1 MSLFSELHRRNV
13 VRVGIAYTVVAW
25 LLLQVADVV
34 MENIGAPDWVMQ
46 ALLFLLLLGLL
57 PALIFAW
64 VFELTPEGIKRES
77 QIADGVSVV
86 HQTRRKLDTLIIVTL
101 VVAVA
106 YLFWEGRLREPSTDD
121 PLASSSQSRGT
132 AGGDEPLTGMEALR
146 QQTEEAARAAERAQ
160 NGANDSADP
169 DGKTSIAVLPFVN
182 LSSDPEQE
190 YFSDGISEELLNVL
204 AQIPALR
211 VAARTSSFQFK
222 GDNRDIGEIAQLL
235 KVGHVLE
242 GSVRKAGTR
251 LRITAQLIE
260 AEGGFHLWSETY
272 DRELEDVFA
281 IQDDISK
288 AIADAL
294 TAELALGD
302 DASPGASKA
311 TANTAAYEA
320 FLKGR
325 ALVNQ
330 RGNQAITAGVR
341 ELERAVRL
349 DPNYAPARAQLAIGI
364 TLLAA
369 TSGTYG
375 DLTLAE
381 VNERA
386 GEQIAAAEKLDDDFA
401 ELWAARAILAR
412 VNFDPRSY
420 LKYSE
425 QALAIRPNYADA
437 LNWRVNALNGLGLA
451 EQAVQAR
458 EELLQIDPLSVIGRL
473 NAVTFIAG
481 GGESERALAIARSL
495 MAQSP
500 WASHVAQARV
510 YRSQGLHDRQL
521 EQLLLAYSLDARDL
535 LVNFDISAVF
545 SNAGIFDES
554 VRIDREVRPW
564 ALLNAAR
571 YEEAEDALA
580 QARAADPES
589 LEIVTSL
596 AESIYRQGRYREAV
610 DLWRQA
616 LVQTNFGEAVYS
628 NGNDG
633 PTAQLV
639 YSLQQLGEEEAAAAQ
654 LAVLEELQGSVGDSG
669 FEGRLFYFGETIVAA
684 LKGDKAGALDALQQ
698 SDAMGL
704 EFIDWLDE
712 PILDVIRTEPA
723 FEIASQNIAG
733 RAADNREAVLALI
746 CQNNP
751 VPDHWRPL
759 EATCLNV
766 GP

>member
-1 MSLFSELHRRNV
+1 MSELHRRNV
-13 VRVGIAYTVVAW
+13 VRVGIAYTVFAW
-25 LLLQVADVV
+25 LLLQVTDVV

-77 QIADGVSVV
+77 EIAEGVSVV
-86 HQTRRKLDTLIIVTL
+86 HQTRRKLDTLIIATL
-101 VVAVA
+101 VVVVA
-106 YLFWEGRLREPSTDD
+106 YLFWEGRLRQPGADA
-121 PLASSSQSRGT
+121 PLASSTQSQQDVTG
-132 AGGDEPLTGMEALR
+132 EEKLTGMAALR
-146 QQTEEAARAAERAQ
+146 QQTEAAARAAERVNSNA
-160 NGANDSADP
+160 DS

-222 GDNRDIGEIAQLL
+222 GDNRDIGEIADLL

-272 DRELEDVFA
+272 DRELEDIFA
-281 IQDDISK
+281 IQDDISR

-294 TAELALGD
+294 TAELGLGTEL
-302 DASPGASKA
+302 SPGASKA

-330 RGNQAITAGVR
+330 RGNQAITAGVG

-364 TLLAA
+364 ALLAA
-369 TSGTYG
+369 GSGSYG
-375 DLTLAE
+375 DLTVAE

-386 GEQIAAAEKLDDDFA
+386 GEQIAAAEALDNNFA

-412 VNFDPRSY
+412 TNFDEQGH
-420 LKYSE
+420 LNYSE
-425 QALAIRPNYADA
+425 RALALRPNYADA
-437 LNWRVNALNGLGLA
+437 LNWRVNALNSLGLA

-458 EELLQIDPLSVIGRL
+458 EELLQIDPLSVVGRM
-473 NAVTFIAG
+473 NAVTFIAIS
-481 GGESERALAIARSL
+481 GEPERALAIARSL
-495 MAQSP
+495 AAQSP
-500 WASHVAQARV
+500 WASHVAQARA
-510 YRSQGLHDRQL
+510 YRSQGQSDRQM
-521 EQLLLAYSLDARDL
+521 EQLLLAYALDSRDM
-535 LVNFDISAVF
+535 LVNFDISNVF
-545 SNAGIFDES
+545 SNSGLYEES
-554 VRIDREVRPW
+554 VRIDRKVRPW

-571 YEEAEDALA
+571 FEEAEQAL
-580 QARAADPES
+580 RRELLADPGA
-589 LEIVTSL
+589 LEITTSL
-596 AESIYRQGRYREAV
+596 AKSIYLQGRYAEAV
-610 DLWRQA
+610 ELWRQT
-616 LVQTNFGEAVYS
+616 LIETHYGEAVYS
-628 NGNDG
+628 NGG
-633 PTAQLV
+633 EFGTARLV
-639 YSLQQLGEEEAAAAQ
+639 FSLRQLGEEEAASKQ
-654 LAVLEELQGSVGDSG
+654 FEVLEQLLASRGAAG
-669 FEGRLFYFGETIVAA
+669 FTDHWWYFGQTIVAI
-684 LKGDKAGALDALQQ
+684 LKGDAAAGLEALLQADAKGFDALDL
-698 SDAMGL
+698 L
-704 EFIDWLDE
+704 NE
-712 PILDVIRTEPA
+712 PILDAIRTEPA
-723 FEIASQNIAG
+723 FEIVRQNVAG
-733 RAADNREAVLALI
+733 RATDNREAVLTLI

-751 VPDHWRPL
+751 VPDYWRPL
-759 EATCLNV
+759 EATCSAN

>member
-13 VRVGIAYTVVAW
+13 VRVGIAYTVFAW

-77 QIADGVSVV
+77 EIGEGVSVV
-86 HQTRRKLDTLIIVTL
+86 HQTRRKLDTLIIGTL
-101 VVAVA
+101 VIAVA
-106 YLFWEGRLREPSTDD
+106 YLFWDGRLREPGADA
-121 PLASSSQSRGT
+121 PIAASEQGLDSNQKSR
-132 AGGDEPLTGMEALR
+132 GMEALR
-146 QQTEEAARAAERAQ
+146 QQTEAAALSQERAQ
-160 NGANDSADP
+160 ERAEG

-222 GDNRDIGEIAQLL
+222 GDNRDIGEIARLL

-288 AIADAL
+288 AIAEAL
-294 TAELALGD
+294 TAELALGED
-302 DASPGASKA
+302 VSPGASKA

-386 GEQIAAAEKLDDDFA
+386 GEQIAAAEALDDDFA

-495 MAQSP
+495 MPQSP

-510 YRSQGLHDRQL
+510 HRSQGQVGRQL
-521 EQLLLAYSLDARDL
+521 EQLLLAYALDARDL
-535 LVNFDISAVF
+535 LVNFEISEVF
-545 SNAGIFDES
+545 SVTGLYAES
-554 VRIDREVRPW
+554 LRIDRNVRPW
-564 ALLNAAR
+564 ALLNAAQF
-571 YEEAEDALA
+571 EEAE
-580 QARAADPES
+580 QAIRQELAADP
-589 LEIVTSL
+589 
-596 AESIYRQGRYREAV
+596 
-610 DLWRQA
+610 
-616 LVQTNFGEAVYS
+616 
-628 NGNDG
+628 
-633 PTAQLV
+633 
-639 YSLQQLGEEEAAAAQ
+639 
-654 LAVLEELQGSVGDSG
+654 
-669 FEGRLFYFGETIVAA
+669 
-684 LKGDKAGALDALQQ
+684 
-698 SDAMGL
+698 
-704 EFIDWLDE
+704 
-712 PILDVIRTEPA
+712 
-723 FEIASQNIAG
+723 
-733 RAADNREAVLALI
+733 
-746 CQNNP
+746 
-751 VPDHWRPL
+751 
-759 EATCLNV
+759 
-766 GP
+766 

>member
-1 MSLFSELHRRNV
+1 M
-13 VRVGIAYTVVAW
+13 GIAYTVVAW

-77 QIADGVSVV
+77 EIAEGVSVV

-106 YLFWEGRLREPSTDD
+106 YLFWEGRLREPSTDA
-121 PLASSSQSRGT
+121 PTTAFEQG
-132 AGGDEPLTGMEALR
+132 AGGEQKLTGMDALR
-146 QQTEEAARAAERAQ
+146 EQTEIAARVK
-160 NGANDSADP
+160 NSADA

-222 GDNRDIGEIAQLL
+222 GDNRDIGEIADLL

-260 AEGGFHLWSETY
+260 AEDGFHLWSETY

-294 TAELALGD
+294 TAELGLKAEL
-302 DASPGASKA
+302 SPGASKA

-369 TSGTYG
+369 STGTYG
-375 DLTLAE
+375 DLTIDE

-458 EELLQIDPLSVIGRL
+458 EELL
-473 NAVTFIAG
+473 
-481 GGESERALAIARSL
+481 
-495 MAQSP
+495 
-500 WASHVAQARV
+500 
-510 YRSQGLHDRQL
+510 
-521 EQLLLAYSLDARDL
+521 
-535 LVNFDISAVF
+535 
-545 SNAGIFDES
+545 
-554 VRIDREVRPW
+554 
-564 ALLNAAR
+564 
-571 YEEAEDALA
+571 
-580 QARAADPES
+580 
-589 LEIVTSL
+589 
-596 AESIYRQGRYREAV
+596 
-610 DLWRQA
+610 
-616 LVQTNFGEAVYS
+616 
-628 NGNDG
+628 
-633 PTAQLV
+633 
-639 YSLQQLGEEEAAAAQ
+639 
-654 LAVLEELQGSVGDSG
+654 
-669 FEGRLFYFGETIVAA
+669 
-684 LKGDKAGALDALQQ
+684 
-698 SDAMGL
+698 
-704 EFIDWLDE
+704 
-712 PILDVIRTEPA
+712 
-723 FEIASQNIAG
+723 
-733 RAADNREAVLALI
+733 
-746 CQNNP
+746 
-751 VPDHWRPL
+751 
-759 EATCLNV
+759 
-766 GP
+766 

>member
-13 VRVGIAYTVVAW
+13 VRVGIAYTVVSW

-77 QIADGVSVV
+77 DIADGVSVV
-86 HQTRRKLDTLIIVTL
+86 HQTRRKLDTLIIATL

-106 YLFWEGRLREPSTDD
+106 YLFWDGRLREQGVDAG
-121 PLASSSQSRGT
+121 LASSSQST
-132 AGGDEPLTGMEALR
+132 AKGVESLTGMAALR
-146 QQTEEAARAAERAQ
+146 QQTEDAVRASQLAEE
-160 NGANDSADP
+160 GANGSADA

-294 TAELALGD
+294 TAELALGE

-330 RGNQAITAGVR
+330 RGNQSITAGVR

-369 TSGTYG
+369 SSGTYG
-375 DLTLAE
+375 DLTIDE

-386 GEQIAAAEKLDDDFA
+386 EEQIAAAEELDDDFA

-412 VNFDPRSY
+412 VNFDPHNY

-425 QALAIRPNYADA
+425 
-437 LNWRVNALNGLGLA
+437 
-451 EQAVQAR
+451 
-458 EELLQIDPLSVIGRL
+458 
-473 NAVTFIAG
+473 
-481 GGESERALAIARSL
+481 
-495 MAQSP
+495 
-500 WASHVAQARV
+500 
-510 YRSQGLHDRQL
+510 
-521 EQLLLAYSLDARDL
+521 
-535 LVNFDISAVF
+535 
-545 SNAGIFDES
+545 
-554 VRIDREVRPW
+554 
-564 ALLNAAR
+564 
-571 YEEAEDALA
+571 
-580 QARAADPES
+580 
-589 LEIVTSL
+589 
-596 AESIYRQGRYREAV
+596 
-610 DLWRQA
+610 
-616 LVQTNFGEAVYS
+616 
-628 NGNDG
+628 
-633 PTAQLV
+633 
-639 YSLQQLGEEEAAAAQ
+639 
-654 LAVLEELQGSVGDSG
+654 
-669 FEGRLFYFGETIVAA
+669 
-684 LKGDKAGALDALQQ
+684 
-698 SDAMGL
+698 
-704 EFIDWLDE
+704 
-712 PILDVIRTEPA
+712 
-723 FEIASQNIAG
+723 
-733 RAADNREAVLALI
+733 
-746 CQNNP
+746 
-751 VPDHWRPL
+751 
-759 EATCLNV
+759 
-766 GP
+766 

>member
-13 VRVGIAYTVVAW
+13 VRVGIAYTVFAW

-77 QIADGVSVV
+77 DVAEGVSVV
-86 HQTRRKLDTLIIVTL
+86 HQTRRKLDTLIIGTL
-101 VVAVA
+101 VIAVA
-106 YLFWEGRLREPSTDD
+106 YLFWDGRLREPAADR
-121 PLASSSQSRGT
+121 PLAASEQD
-132 AGGDEPLTGMEALR
+132 AGGEQKLTGMDALR
-146 QQTEEAARAAERAQ
+146 EQTEIAARVKNSAEA
-160 NGANDSADP
+160 

-281 IQDDISK
+281 IQDDISR
-288 AIADAL
+288 AIGDAL
-294 TAELALGD
+294 TAELGLED
-302 DASPGASKA
+302 KILPGASKV

-369 TSGTYG
+369 SSGTYG
-375 DLTLAE
+375 DLTIDE

-386 GEQIAAAEKLDDDFA
+386 GEQITAAEKLDDDFA

-412 VNFDPRSY
+412 VNFDPQGY
-420 LKYSE
+420 LNYSE
-425 QALAIRPNYADA
+425 KALAVRPNYADA
-437 LNWRVNALNGLGLA
+437 LNWRVNAFNGLGLA
-451 EQAVQAR
+451 EQAVEAR

-473 NAVTFIAG
+473 NAVSFIAI
-481 GGESERALAIARSL
+481 GGEPERALAIARSL
-495 MAQSP
+495 EAQSP
-500 WASHVAQARV
+500 WASHVAQARA
-510 YRSQGLHDRQL
+510 YRAEGLHDREL
-521 EQLLLAYSLDARDL
+521 EQLLLAYALDSRDL
-535 LVNFDISAVF
+535 LVNFEISNVF
-545 SNAGIFDES
+545 SRAGLYEES
-554 VRIDREVRPW
+554 TRIDRKVRPW

-571 YEEAEDALA
+571 FEEAEQAL
-580 QARAADPES
+580 REELRADPGS
-589 LEIVTSL
+589 LEITTSL
-596 AESIYRQGRYREAV
+596 AESIYHQERYAEAV
-610 DLWRQA
+610 ELWRQA
-616 LVQTNFGEAVYS
+616 LIETNYGEAVYS
-628 NGNDG
+628 NGG
-633 PTAQLV
+633 RLSTAQLV
-639 YSLQQLGEEEAAAAQ
+639 HSLQQLGQEEAANQQLEVLQQLEANVGAAGMINRGWDFGQ
-654 LAVLEELQGSVGDSG
+654 TLLAMLD
-669 FEGRLFYFGETIVAA
+669 
-684 LKGDKAGALDALQQ
+684 GDKAAALDALQQ
-698 SDAMGL
+698 ADAKGF
-704 EFIDWLDE
+704 EALDLLNE
-712 PILDVIRTEPA
+712 PILKPLSTEPA
-723 FEIASQNIAG
+723 FEIVRQNVAG
-733 RAADNREAVLALI
+733 RAADNRQAVLTLI

-751 VPDHWRPL
+751 VPDYWRPL
-759 EATCLNV
+759 EATCSAS

>member
-13 VRVGIAYTVVAW
+13 VRVGIAYTVFAW

-77 QIADGVSVV
+77 DVAEGVSVV
-86 HQTRRKLDTLIIVTL
+86 HQTRRKLDTLIIGTL
-101 VVAVA
+101 VIAVA
-106 YLFWEGRLREPSTDD
+106 YLFWDGRLREPAADR
-121 PLASSSQSRGT
+121 PLAASEQD
-132 AGGDEPLTGMEALR
+132 AGGEQKLTGMDALR
-146 QQTEEAARAAERAQ
+146 EQTEIAARVK
-160 NGANDSADP
+160 NSADA

-281 IQDDISK
+281 IQDDISR
-288 AIADAL
+288 AIGDAL
-294 TAELALGD
+294 TAELGLED
-302 DASPGASKA
+302 KILPGASKV

-364 TLLAA
+364 ALLSAS
-369 TSGTYG
+369 SGTYG
-375 DLTLAE
+375 DLTVDE
-381 VNERA
+381 VNQRA
-386 GEQIAAAEKLDDDFA
+386 GEQIAAAEALDDDFA
-401 ELWAARAILAR
+401 ELWAARSILAR
-412 VNFDPRSY
+412 VNFDGQGY
-420 LKYSE
+420 LKNSE
-425 QALAIRPNYADA
+425 RALALRPNYADA

-451 EQAVQAR
+451 ERAVEAR
-458 EELLQIDPLSVIGRL
+458 EELLQLDPLSVIGRM
-473 NAVTFIAG
+473 NAVTFIAS
-481 GGESERALAIARSL
+481 GGEPERALAIARSIS
-495 MAQSP
+495 AQSA
-500 WASHVAQARV
+500 WASHVAQARAYGSMGQV
-510 YRSQGLHDRQL
+510 DRTL
-521 EQLLLAYSLDARDL
+521 EQLLLAYALDPRDL
-535 LVNFDISAVF
+535 QVNFNVSFIFSSAGLF
-545 SNAGIFDES
+545 EES
-554 VRIDREVRPW
+554 LRVDRDVRPW
-564 ALLNAAR
+564 ALLNGAR
-571 YEEAEDALA
+571 FKEAEQALRQELA
-580 QARAADPES
+580 VDSES
-589 LEIVTSL
+589 LEIISTL
-596 AESIYRQGRYREAV
+596 AESIYFQGRFEEAIE
-610 DLWRQA
+610 LWRTA
-616 LVQTNFGEAVYS
+616 LTETNYGKAVYS
-628 NGNDG
+628 NGG
-633 PTAQLV
+633 PDATARLV
-639 YSLQQLGEEEAAAAQ
+639 YSLRQLGEEEAASKQ
-654 LAVLEELQGSVGDSG
+654 LDVLAHLVSNWAGAGYR
-669 FEGRLFYFGETIVAA
+669 GRGVYFMQAILEVLKGNDGAA
-684 LKGDKAGALDALQQ
+684 LEALQQ
-698 SDAMGL
+698 ADTEGFADL
-704 EFIDWLDE
+704 AALDE
-712 PILDVIRTEPA
+712 PILDAIRTEPA
-723 FEIASQNIAG
+723 FEIVRQNVAG
-733 RAADNREAVLALI
+733 RAADNRQAVLTLI

-751 VPDHWRPL
+751 VPDYWRPL
-759 EATCLNV
+759 EATCSAS